1 MPNGVFSVP
10 EFHSD
15 PSRPVRDRPG
25 LALRMRARLR
35 RDRLDDE
42 LARGMEPSL
51 RPELSLRAEQLRS
64 RAERSRLANA
74 LVEAVGDARG
84 PNLGAF
90 RVKTRERHA
99 EIRKQAE
106 GLVALAARLRDD
118 QAIDAR
124 GVAVTARLVNR
135 AGSLRR
141 GRGQNLGDELRAA
154 RSALESGPRDTHNLA
169 SAA

>member
-35 RDRLDDE
+35 RTRLDDE

-51 RPELSLRAEQLRS
+51 RPELSLRADQLRS

-84 PNLGAF
+84 PSPL
-90 RVKTRERHA
+90 RVKSRERHA
-99 EIRKQAE
+99 EIRKHAE
-106 GLVALAARLRDD
+106 DLLALATRLRDD
-118 QAIDAR
+118 QAVDAR

-135 AGSLRR
+135 DGSLRR
-141 GRGQNLGDELRAA
+141 GRGQNLGDALRTA
-154 RSALESGPRDTHNLA
+154 RSALESGHRDTHNLA